1 MPTPQEQ
8 MKQVYR
14 ILKEKHGHDI
24 VVIDITKVS
33 ALADYLLIV
42 SAGSTPH
49 MEALVDN
56 VQEGMHSLGCDCKS
70 LEGAK
75 GGRWVLLD
83 YGDIVVNIFS
93 KEARLWYDLERIWRD
108 GELVETCDTL

>member
-75 GGRWVLLD
+75 GGRWVFW
-83 YGDIVVNIFS
+83 IM
-93 KEARLWYDLERIWRD
+93 A
-108 GELVETCDTL
+108 TLSSTYSRRRPDCGTT